1 MTFAKLEKY
10 EPQFYKFLRVFTGLM
25 LVVYGLGKIVGVY
38 MPRAPVGSQ
47 MWIGGVI
54 EIVGGLLVASGL
66 PKLARW
72 AAFVLSGEMAVAYFQ
87 FHWKLDFSHFHWLP
101 QVNQGM
107 PAVLFCFWFL
117 YLFVRGP

>member
-1 MTFAKLEKY
+1 MKQVEKY
-10 EPQFYKFLRVFTGLM
+10 EPYLYKFLRVFTGLM
-25 LVVYGLGKIVGVY
+25 MFVYGLGGVVGVY
-38 MPRAPVGSQ
+38 RPSAEVGSQ

-54 EIVGGLLVASGL
+54 QVVSGLLVASGL

-107 PAVLFCFWFL
+107 PALLFCFWFL